1 MSVDGAM
8 VPLLHG
14 EWGEVKTL
22 AIGTVIGTAIR
33 TVDAVAEEMSYFS
46 RMAEHRSFARL
57 ATVETHRRGVERAG
71 RVYAVVDGAEWR
83 QRSIDLHRPDAVR
96 ILDWRHGAEYLAR
109 AGQAAFGSGTAQ
121 ASEWLGKQ
129 LHELKHGESSRLLE
143 NLRELCHEVAACGDG
158 GSEALKTLKTSLE
171 YLEKRQAQIRYAQ
184 FQAEDYPIGSGA
196 VESANKL
203 VVEQRLEGAGM
214 HWARENVNPVV
225 ALRTVVCSGR
235 WRESWP
241 EISRKLRQQA
251 REHRRQRQ
259 ARKKGRDGAGPEGG
273 PGARGS
279 ARGSGRRP
287 VQQTRLPLRQPSTGA
302 GDPAATCPSPFQTS

>member
-1 MSVDGAM
+1 M
-8 VPLLHG
+8 
-14 EWGEVKTL
+14 
-22 AIGTVIGTAIR
+22 
-33 TVDAVAEEMSYFS
+33 
-46 RMAEHRSFARL
+46 
-57 ATVETHRRGVERAG
+57 
-71 RVYAVVDGAEWR
+71 DGAEWQ

-129 LHELKHGESSRLLE
+129 LHELKHGEPSRLLE

-184 FQAEDYPIGSGA
+184 FQAEGYPIGSGA
-196 VESANKL
+196 VESANKM
-203 VVEQRLEGAGM
+203 VVEQRLKGAGM

-259 ARKKGRDGAGPEGG
+259 ARKKGRMEQT
-273 PGARGS
+273 RGRS
-279 ARGSGRRP
+279 RCQRECSRQWTPPSPANPPSPPPTINRRRRP
-287 VQQTRLPLRQPSTGA
+287 GGSDLSIPVPDQLKLA
-302 GDPAATCPSPFQTS
+302 H